1 MKIPRLL
8 YVPMLLLATI
18 SLGALAAP
26 PPSLSEP
33 LNAPGFWTTPTV
45 PGYGRIHYLPQAH
58 YLPDKNKTY
67 KVVFALTK
75 AAPSPD
81 KVNPAL
87 DHIARAVNLYVA
99 AGVPVSHLK
108 FVGIA
113 YGPATALAIDNEHYR
128 AKFGVDNPNLKLVQ
142 MLRKDG
148 VDIAVCAQ
156 AVAEHGF
163 QENWVSPDVT
173 LALAGLTTVIDLQQA
188 GYALMPM

>member
-1 MKIPRLL
+1 MKITHLA
-8 YVPMLLLATI
+8 YVPIFFLAAI
-18 SLGALAAP
+18 SLSVLAAP

-33 LNAPGFWTTPTV
+33 LNAPGFWTTPTI
-45 PGYGRIHYLPQAH
+45 PGYGRIHYLPQAN

-75 AAPSPD
+75 AAPSAD

-113 YGPATALAIDNEHYR
+113 YGPATPLAIDNEHYR
-128 AKFGVDNPNLKLVQ
+128 AKFGIDNPNLKLVK
-142 MLRKDG
+142 MLRKNG

-163 QENWVSPDVT
+163 QEDWVSPDVT
-173 LALAGLTTVIDLQQA
+173 LALAGLTTVIDLQQV